1 MLYTTISSQKHPN
14 PLKMYHGIC
23 YQDVK
28 PTPLQKFICTKA
40 LAASFL
46 GCGTCLK

>member
-1 MLYTTISSQKHPN
+1 
-14 PLKMYHGIC
+14 MYDGIC

-28 PTPLQKFICTKA
+28 PTPLQKFIQQIFSICANSASCVGSTKA

-46 GCGTCLK
+46 GCKTCLK